1 MTMFDE
7 ILLLMT
13 PCREIPVLSMMM
25 TPSIAKGTLL
35 SKTRFPSIVWF
46 SEVPTEKPWAL
57 SLTVLY
63 AKVSPE
69 PPLPA
74 DAVSTLNPSVF
85 L

>member
-1 MTMFDE
+1 MFDA
-7 ILLLMT
+7 ILLLVT
-13 PCREIPVLSMMM
+13 PCRKIPVLSMMM
-25 TPSIAKGTLL
+25 TPLAVKGMLL
-35 SKTRFPSIVWF
+35 SKTMFPRIVWF

-63 AKVSPE
+63 TKVSPE